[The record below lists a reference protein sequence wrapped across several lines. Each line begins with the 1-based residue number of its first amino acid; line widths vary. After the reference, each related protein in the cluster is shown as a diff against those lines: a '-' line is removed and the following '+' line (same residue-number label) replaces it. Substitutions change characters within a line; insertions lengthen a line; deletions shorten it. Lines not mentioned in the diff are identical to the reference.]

1 MVIFF
6 CYLTNQL
13 HIYYDPL
20 PGANDQVTCSLGYL
34 HYLPSVK
41 RFCSADQILNVGP
54 TKHNVLCKGQSALD
68 VILGHEDFLQQ
79 RGRSSL
85 APAETI
91 EDVKRIDPEI
101 KVVSANIMSLTN
113 SVLKRS
119 CFKIIVAMNAKAK
132 KY

>member
-1 MVIFF
+1 M
-6 CYLTNQL
+6 
-13 HIYYDPL
+13 
-20 PGANDQVTCSLGYL
+20 
-34 HYLPSVK
+34 K

-101 KVVSANIMSLTN
+101 KVVSANIMSLMN

-119 CFKIIVAMNAKAK
+119 YLISHIENEDTKANKLWSWISPLKIVDKVGNTEHKLLLS
-132 KY
+132 